1 MSQTNTIGDKL
12 AKHPRLLG
20 VLCTLSVLVM
30 QFGTV
35 LAGGGANG
43 GP

>member
-1 MSQTNTIGDKL
+1 MSKKDTVRGKL
-12 AKHPRLLG
+12 AENPRLLG
-20 VLCTLSVLVM
+20 ILCTLSLLVM